1 MQQLTVG
8 QTELFVLD
16 DGTLPFPARLFFRDL
31 PEDVWSPGLSLDAE
45 GRIPVSHNF
54 LLVKTG
60 ADYILIDTGYGDQTH
75 NGLTGHLLEDF
86 DRTGIQ
92 REQVTKVITT
102 HAHGDHI
109 KANTIVRDGKRIPTF
124 PNADYILARPDWDYY
139 HAPERFTLDSDF
151 DRHVVTL
158 EHTGRLVLV
167 DGEVQL
173 TPEIR
178 LLPTPGHTPGHM
190 SVVIESDGDT
200 AIFLGDLCHH
210 VSQFAHPEW
219 VTTFDSHPAQ
229 TPHARARLFEFALSK
244 DALLVC
250 PHAPYP
256 GLGRLARTEM
266 GVRWQAL

>member
-1 MQQLTVG
+1 MQKLMVG
-8 QTELFVLD
+8 QIELFVLD

-31 PEDVWSPGLSLDAE
+31 PEEVWSPGLPLDAE
-45 GRIPVSHNF
+45 GKIPVSHNF

-60 ADYILIDTGYGDQTH
+60 NDYILIDTGYGDQTH
-75 NGLTGHLLEDF
+75 NGLTGHLLEDL

-109 KANTIVRDGKRIPTF
+109 KANTIVQEGHRVPTF
-124 PNADYILARPDWDYY
+124 PNAEYILARPDWDYY
-139 HAPERFTLDSDF
+139 RAPERFEPDSDF

-158 EHTGRLVLV
+158 ERNGQLRLV
-167 DGEVQL
+167 DGEVRL

-178 LLPTPGHTPGHM
+178 LMPTPGHTPGHM
-190 SVVIESDGDT
+190 SVVIESGGET

-210 VSQFAHPEW
+210 ISQFTHPDW
-219 VTTFDSHPAQ
+219 VTTFDTHPSQ
-229 TPHARARLFEFALSK
+229 TPQSRANLFDFALSK
-244 DALLVC
+244 DALLIC

-256 GLGRLARTEM
+256 GLGRLDRMET
-266 GVRWQAL
+266 GIQWRSL